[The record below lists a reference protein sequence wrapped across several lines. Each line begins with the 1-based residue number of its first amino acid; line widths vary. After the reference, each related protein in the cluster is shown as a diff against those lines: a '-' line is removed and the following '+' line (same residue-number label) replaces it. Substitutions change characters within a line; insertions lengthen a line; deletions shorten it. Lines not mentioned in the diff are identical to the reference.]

1 MGEMTPDKGVFKR
14 KGSDVWQ
21 HRVFIPKDLRAT
33 YGGKADLPAKSLGT
47 RDLAEANRRARLRA
61 AEFEREFAAK
71 RTAPARK
78 AGGAA
83 PSHKLSHEVIE
94 QLAAAYAAKLVD
106 QDFAHRA
113 SVFKRA
119 EADPRA
125 FWSGEIVPEPDDWH
139 TFKGEHHSYWAFLKE
154 QDETTLETGVAY
166 VLQKQR
172 EVRLGAL
179 RSAYAAGNLDILKN
193 EAQALLASYEYDE
206 ADRLR
211 LLRRL
216 IEVEIATRNAILEE
230 QSANL
235 PAPPELGDDQEN
247 PLLSA
252 AAKAWLEE
260 KQSLALT
267 GRRVED
273 CEAAVALFI
282 EVIEDKPIASYSKG
296 DVREFKAVL
305 RALPPIAPKSERQGV
320 SMRALRP
327 RRRKILV
334 LSR

>member
-21 HRVFIPKDLRAT
+21 HRVFIPKDLRAA

-71 RTAPARK
+71 RTAPAHK

-106 QDFAHRA
+106 RDFAHRA

-119 EADPRA
+119 VGDPRA
-125 FWSGEIVPEPDDWH
+125 FWNGEIVPDPDDWH
-139 TFKGEHHSYWAFLKE
+139 AFKGEPYSYWVFLKE

-172 EVRLGAL
+172 EERLAAH
-179 RSAYAAGNLDILKN
+179 SA
-193 EAQALLASYEYDE
+193 
-206 ADRLR
+206 RPT
-211 LLRRL
+211 RR
-216 IEVEIATRNAILEE
+216 ETWT
-230 QSANL
+230 S
-235 PAPPELGDDQEN
+235 
-247 PLLSA
+247 
-252 AAKAWLEE
+252 
-260 KQSLALT
+260 
-267 GRRVED
+267 
-273 CEAAVALFI
+273 
-282 EVIEDKPIASYSKG
+282 
-296 DVREFKAVL
+296 
-305 RALPPIAPKSERQGV
+305 
-320 SMRALRP
+320 
-327 RRRKILV
+327 
-334 LSR
+334 